1 MEEIALLESVAA
13 IAHEEWDALVGD
25 ASPFLEWAFL
35 ASLEHAGCVGRE
47 SGWAPRPLVLY
58 RDGRLVAA
66 CPVYLKQHSEGE
78 FVFDFAWA
86 DAAHRAGL
94 RYYPKLL
101 VGVPFT
107 PVSGARFLALPG
119 EDPVRVRSLLAGA
132 LRELCLGNG
141 LSSVHVNFCPEADAT
156 ALAEQGF
163 LTRVG
168 FQYHWRNE
176 GYARFDDFL
185 ARLRSKRRNQI
196 QRERRSLEAAGL
208 VLSTQIGDEIPDDVF
223 PRLHP
228 LYRSTIDRNPWGRP
242 YLNARFFALLRERF
256 RARLCIATARRGG
269 PAGEILAGAIN
280 VQKGDALYGRYWGA
294 LTDVRNLHFA
304 LCYYAGIEHCIAH
317 GLARF
322 EPGAGGDYK
331 QVRGFDATPT
341 FSAHFLADRRLE
353 RAVAQHLAQERERAQ
368 DAIGWLRE
376 RSALKLMEDASRV
389 GTPGSEG

>member
-1 MEEIALLESVAA
+1 MEEIALLEGVAG
-13 IAHEEWDALVGD
+13 IAREEWDALVGD
-25 ASPFLEWAFL
+25 GSPFLEWAFL
-35 ASLEHAGCVGRE
+35 ASLEHAGCVGGN
-47 SGWAPRPLVLY
+47 SGWEPRPLVL
-58 RDGRLVAA
+58 RRRGRVVAA
-66 CPVYLKQHSEGE
+66 CPVYLKLHSEGE

-86 DAAHRAGL
+86 DAAERAGL

-107 PVSGARFLALPG
+107 PVAGARFLALPG
-119 EDPVRVRSLLAGA
+119 EDPVRVRTLLAGA

-141 LSSVHVNFCPEADAT
+141 LSSVHVNFCPEADTT

-163 LTRVG
+163 LPRVG

-176 GYARFDDFL
+176 AYASFDDFL

-196 QRERRSLEAAGL
+196 QRERRSLAEAGI
-208 VLSTQIGDEIPDDVF
+208 VLATQVGDEIPDDVF

-256 RARLCIATARRGG
+256 RARLCVATARRGG
-269 PAGEILAGAIN
+269 PAGEIVAGTIN

-294 LTDVRNLHFA
+294 LAEVRNLHFA

-341 FSAHFLADRRLE
+341 WSAHFVAEPRLE
-353 RAVAQHLAQERERAQ
+353 RAVARHLEQERERAQ
-368 DAIGWLRE
+368 EAIGWLRE
-376 RSALKLMEDASRV
+376 RSALKEAATRV
-389 GTPGSEG
+389 GTVGSEG